1 MENKSQD
8 NQSDMKTK
16 DHHGLCQEIPEIE
29 RSPPH
34 SLEEAR
40 KQLREI
46 RIEGPVYDGMRYLV
60 NKTPELADRILE
72 HYAML
77 GRGERI
83 RPNFPNEMQILYMRD
98 RQTLSFLLFPE
109 LLEIGYQ
116 VGRLIGEKFI
126 APYLSGS
133 TLPEI
138 MASNLHFAA
147 DHNYARQ
154 EIVTATNDYAVY
166 RNYEC
171 ADCYGLPNIGLAICC
186 YEAGTAAGSFET
198 PLGRPVRVR
207 ETKCCANGSDF
218 CEFEVTVL

>member
-1 MENKSQD
+1 MKNKGPGGPAMED
-8 NQSDMKTK
+8 A
-16 DHHGLCQEIPEIE
+16 GRACRPEIPG
-29 RSPPH
+29 SPG
-34 SLEEAR
+34 SATAGLEEAR
-40 KQLREI
+40 GRLGEI
-46 RIEGPVYDGMRYLV
+46 RIAGPVYDGMRRLLDR
-60 NKTPELADRILE
+60 NPELVERILD
-72 HYAML
+72 HYGMV
-77 GRGERI
+77 GRGEQI

-138 MASNLHFAA
+138 MSSNLHFAA
-147 DHNYARQ
+147 DHKYARQ
-154 EIVTATNDYAVY
+154 EIVTVTGDYAVY

-186 YEAGTAAGSFET
+186 YEAGTAAGSFE
-198 PLGRPVRVR
+198 PLLGRPVRVR
-207 ETKCCANGSDF
+207 ETTCCAKGGDF

>member
-1 MENKSQD
+1 MEKKGLD
-8 NQSDMKTK
+8 GAREKLK
-16 DHHGLCQEIPEIE
+16 D
-29 RSPPH
+29 
-34 SLEEAR
+34 
-40 KQLREI
+40 I
-46 RIEGPVYDGMRYLV
+46 RIEGPVYEGMRQIV
-60 NKTPELADRILE
+60 NDHPELVRRILD

-77 GRGERI
+77 ERGEWI
-83 RPNFPNEMQILYMRD
+83 RPNLPNEMQILYMRD

-109 LLEIGYQ
+109 MLEIGYQ

-126 APYLSGS
+126 APFLTGR

-138 MASNLHFAA
+138 MQSNLHFAL

-154 EIVTATNDYAVY
+154 EIVTAAEDYAVY

-171 ADCYGLPNIGLAICC
+171 ADCYGLPNIGLNICC

-198 PLGRPVRVR
+198 PLGRPVQVR